1 MDLFA
6 LPNFTII
13 LMESI
18 ISGVS
23 FLFLFIAIARHY
35 ISPTPSKF
43 WIKFVILALS
53 LFLVYA
59 LLAFMIGDPLISIMQ
74 LEISPVSAGS
84 GITESE
90 FRVLSL
96 YTYGVSSI
104 TNGLTALAI
113 VYWLQKY
120 LVHYLYHGYNLI
132 TKYRNFFEVEAQSGK
147 TSILTYAFWLIL
159 LPFPI
164 QQALSPNTIGIS
176 VVGTAFY
183 LPAALALFV
192 LWGLKLSGIIGITE
206 NKIFRLYNAV
216 FGALLGFVVF
226 QWLSVLIYSLAS
238 IDVLQEVIVRI
249 AFLAI
254 RSVFIFGPQALITAY
269 FFKTILESRTQ
280 KNIIEYLKQ
289 KDKIKNA
296 EIKVNAK
303 LE

>member
-1 MDLFA
+1 
-6 LPNFTII
+6 
-13 LMESI
+13 ME
-18 ISGVS
+18 
-23 FLFLFIAIARHY
+23 
-35 ISPTPSKF
+35 
-43 WIKFVILALS
+43 
-53 LFLVYA
+53 
-59 LLAFMIGDPLISIMQ
+59 
-74 LEISPVSAGS
+74 LEISPVSVGS

-90 FRVLSL
+90 FRILSL

-104 TNGLTALAI
+104 SNGLTALAI

-120 LVHYLYHGYNLI
+120 LVHYLFHGYRLI
-132 TKYRNFFEVEAQSGK
+132 TKYRNFLEAKAQSGK
-147 TSILTYAFWLIL
+147 TSIFTYALWLIL

-192 LWGLKLSGIIGITE
+192 LWGLKLAGIIGITE
-206 NKIFRLYNAV
+206 SNVFRLYNAV

-238 IDVLQEVIVRI
+238 IVVLQEVITRL
-249 AFLAI
+249 FLLAM
-254 RSVFIFGPQALITAY
+254 RSVFTFGPQAVITAY

-289 KDKIKNA
+289 KDKLRNA
-296 EIKVNAK
+296 EITVNAK
-303 LE
+303 IE